1 MSDLYPLL
9 LKPEFVERIW
19 GARDLSPLFG
29 PVPGEA
35 LIGEVWLTGDE
46 CRVANGILAGASLGE
61 LCRRY
66 GRDLVGETAPEAD
79 RFPLLVKF
87 LFPHDKLS
95 VQVHPDDETAKR
107 SGLPCG
113 KTECWYVLKADPG
126 AKIGLGLKSG
136 TTREDFAR
144 AIEEVRAEE
153 LLNWIEVRP
162 GEMIYV
168 DAGTVHAIG
177 PGVVLVE
184 TQQNSDT
191 TYRLYDYGRPRELH
205 VERGLAALKEVTRAG
220 KVDSWVAHENSL
232 VLIRSS
238 CFDVA
243 KHRLGR
249 NADCSMHGIN
259 AGPRAYRKAEV
270 IVGLQGCGVVE
281 SPGQDRVTFGQGEAV
296 VVPASIDSY
305 DVVGQWDVEFLT
317 IKLPPPGD
325 NEERQRR
332 HRGTRKQSIDPER
345 AKATPAQDD
354 NR

>member
-1 MSDLYPLL
+1 VPGMSDLYPLL

-29 PVPGEA
+29 PAPGEA
-35 LIGEVWLTGDE
+35 PIGEVWLTGDE
-46 CRVANGILAGASLGE
+46 CRVANGTLAGASLGE

-66 GRDLVGETAPEAD
+66 GGDLVGETAPEAD

-107 SGLPCG
+107 CGLPCG

-126 AKIGLGLKSG
+126 AKVGLGLKPG
-136 TTREDFAR
+136 TTREDFAH

-153 LLNWIEVRP
+153 LLNWMEVRP

-205 VERGLAALKEVTRAG
+205 VKQGLAALKAMTRAG
-220 KVDSWVAHENSL
+220 KIHPWVTHENL
-232 VLIRSS
+232 VVLIWSP
-238 CFDVA
+238 CFLVA
-243 KHRLGR
+243 KHKLGK
-249 NADCSMHGIN
+249 NADLSMEEFNSGEF
-259 AGPRAYRKAEV
+259 GGSRTYRKSVVVVA
-270 IVGLQGCGVVE
+270 LNGCGVIE
-281 SPGQDRVTFGQGEAV
+281 TSNCGPVTFAAGEAV
-296 VVPASIDSY
+296 VVPA
-305 DVVGQWDVEFLT
+305 VVDWFRVIPQWDIEFLT
-317 IKLPPPGD
+317 IKLPSKEHREDLLKIELPYANTPGGPP
-325 NEERQRR
+325 
-332 HRGTRKQSIDPER
+332 
-345 AKATPAQDD
+345 
-354 NR
+354 